1 MMNELWSG
9 QIRNLLP
16 YVPGEQPQD
25 KKYIKLNTNE
35 NPYGPSPQVI
45 EAIKDAADSLRL
57 YPDPDSSELCRTLAE
72 YYKLEPEQVFV
83 SNGSDEA
90 LALTFYSFFKQD
102 QPILFPAIS
111 YSFYPVYARFFDI
124 ESRLVPLAEN
134 FAIRVADYKQPN
146 GGIIIPNPNAPTSV
160 GLPLAAIEEMVAANP
175 RAVVVIDEAYVD
187 FGADSAVPLI
197 AKYNNLLV
205 IQTMSKSRS
214 LAGMRI
220 GYAMG
225 HKDLIEGLNRAKNS
239 FNSYPL
245 DRLAQVAAIAAIK
258 DEAHFEANC
267 RKIMLTR
274 DRVIKAL
281 RGLDFEVQDSLTNF
295 LFARHAVKP
304 AEDLFLQLKAQ
315 GVLVRYFKQAGIS
328 NFLRITVGSDAEM
341 DEFLAK
347 ITTLL

>member
-1 MMNELWSG
+1 MNELWSG
-9 QIRNLLP
+9 PIRNLMP
-16 YVPGEQPQD
+16 YIPGEQPRD

-35 NPYGPSPQVI
+35 NPYGPSQRVL
-45 EAIKDAADSLRL
+45 EAITEASGDSLRL
-57 YPDPDSSELCRTLAE
+57 YPDPDSSELCRALAD
-72 YYKLEPEQVFV
+72 YYKLDSEQVFV

-102 QPILFPAIS
+102 KPLLFPAIS

-124 ESRLVPLAEN
+124 EAQLIPLDEN
-134 FAIRVADYKQPN
+134 FAIRVDDYKKPN

-160 GLPLAAIEEMVAANP
+160 GLPLAAIEELVAANP
-175 RAVVVIDEAYVD
+175 HAVVAIDEAYVD

-197 AKYNNLLV
+197 GKYNNLLV

-245 DRLAQVAAIAAIK
+245 DRLAQAAAIAAIK
-258 DEAHFEANC
+258 DEAHFKDNC
-267 RKIMLTR
+267 RKIMFTR

-281 RGLDFEVQDSLTNF
+281 QALDFEVRDSLANF
-295 LFARHAVKP
+295 LFAKHATKP
-304 AEDLFLQLKAQ
+304 AEDLFLQLKDQ

-328 NFLRITVGSDAEM
+328 NFLRITVGTDAEM

-347 ITTLL
+347 IERLI